1 LGGDGLV
8 DLITLALA
16 KKYTNNYVAGS
27 YERQMLGKPPL
38 HPSRYGINCKTMY
51 FKMDAGRFNFSWNN
65 PAGRL
70 WTFPAGTVDYNT
82 AEPISTSTAEQP
94 DVTIPEGGG
103 VVTLTSDGWEGEY
116 QLKCGATTTEYI
128 GDLADIPLLTRFLRF
143 SSCSNITGN
152 IADVPPVRILYL
164 EACPLLTGDIAD
176 LPSTITANL
185 YLNNTPL
192 ITGNLEN
199 LPNITGS
206 LYLTNT
212 KVTGAYTNV
221 SGKNVPS
228 AFAVGGT
235 QISAEDMDATLIAF
249 AQCTKTGGSFIATRM
264 TRTSASDEAVAH
276 LTTPVAEG
284 GLGWTVSGL
293 TKV

>member
-1 LGGDGLV
+1 LDLV
-8 DLITLALA
+8 TYALA
-16 KKYTNNYVAGS
+16 KKYTANYVAGS
-27 YERQMLGKPPL
+27 YERQMMGRPPL

-82 AEPISTSTAEQP
+82 GESISTSTAEQP

-103 VVTLTSDGWEGEY
+103 VVSLSSDGWGEGY
-116 QLKCGATTTEYI
+116 SLNRGATGTEYI
-128 GDLADIPLLTRFLRF
+128 GDLADFPVITGQLHTKDC
-143 SSCSNITGN
+143 SSMTGN
-152 IADVPPVRILYL
+152 IADAPPVNQLNVGN
-164 EACPLLTGDIAD
+164 CPLLTGDIAD
-176 LPSTITANL
+176 LPSTITTNL
-185 YLNNTPL
+185 YLNGDTL

-199 LPNITGS
+199 LPIITGS

-221 SGKNVPS
+221 SGKNVPIV
-228 AFAVGGT
+228 FAVPGT

-249 AQCTKTGGSFIATRM
+249 AQCTKTGGSFIASGM

-293 TKV
+293 TTVQEG